1 MKHDSSDIE
10 GQLAALEGFA
20 SDLSALEELERVM
33 AEFDAFAFLGLS
45 SSEEI
50 HSNVL
55 AWLLSPGENHSLG
68 DFFLKRFLLETGAA
82 SQEEVSS
89 CNWSDTAVQREWRN
103 VVGDETGYLD
113 ILVVNHDVPFACAI
127 ENKIFSGEHGR
138 QLSHYRKALEQH
150 YPQHR
155 RSYVFLSPRGTAPN
169 HPADRQFWSPMS
181 YVTILG
187 LVDAALETAAEL
199 GEEAVAAFL
208 RQYATCLRRT
218 VVPSGEVRKLAAA
231 IYQRHKEA
239 IDLIVRHKD
248 AYVED
253 LRTFCKQAIS
263 QQDGW
268 VLESDRGNTVGFAPA
283 DWKHFAAFH
292 TGTGWRDTDAALLF
306 HFDLRE
312 HQTVNLI
319 LTIPR
324 GDHDDPVRRRLF
336 EMARRHPDKFNPRGS
351 PLGGSY
357 TDRWIRL
364 HTSEPVLSKED
375 FVNWDEALA
384 WDRIGK
390 WVTHFAVHEFPAM
403 NEAIIDCFRQS

>member
-20 SDLSALEELERVM
+20 SDLSALEELERVTP
-33 AEFDAFAFLGLS
+33 EFDAFAFLGLS

-68 DFFLKRFLLETGAA
+68 DLFLKMFLLETGAA

-89 CNWSDTAVQREWRN
+89 CNWSNTAVQREWRN
-103 VVGDETGYLD
+103 VVGDEAGYLD

-127 ENKIFSGEHGR
+127 ENKIFSGEHGG
-138 QLSHYRKALEQH
+138 QLSHYRIALEQH
-150 YPQHR
+150 YPQYR
-155 RSYVFLSPRGTAPN
+155 RSYLFLSPRGIVPYR
-169 HPADRQFWSPMS
+169 PADREFWSPVNYRM
-181 YVTILG
+181 ILG
-187 LVDAALETAAEL
+187 LVEASLETAAEL
-199 GEEAVAAFL
+199 GKEAVAAFL

-231 IYQRHKEA
+231 IYQRHREA

-253 LRTFCKQAIS
+253 LRTFCRQAIS

-283 DWKHFAAFH
+283 DWKCFDAFH
-292 TGTGWRDTDAALLF
+292 TGTGWQGTDAALLF

-336 EMARRHPDKFNPRGS
+336 EMARRHSDKFNPRGS

-364 HTSEPVLSKED
+364 HTSDPILSKED

-384 WDRIGK
+384 RDRIGK

-403 NEAIIDCFRQS
+403 NEAIMDCFRQS